1 MSIKTNWLKKQKK
14 PPKKGGVK
22 SHIPFRLN
30 FLFFIIFTA
39 FVALIVQLAYLQIVN
54 GEMFQAKIEQSTKKT
69 VVQATPRGTIY
80 DSQGKVLVANKGV
93 PAITYTKS
101 SGTSSAEMRETAEKL
116 VTLINVPE
124 DKGVTKRDLADFY
137 LAKKENYDKIYKTL
151 NKKDLLDEHGDYIS
165 QSKIY
170 QMVVDA
176 LNPDTL
182 SLTPEEIAAATIFKR
197 MNAAYS
203 LTTVFLKNEGV
214 TEKEIA
220 IIGERAK
227 DLPGVETGMDWSREY
242 PYGETLRTVFGTVST
257 EKTGLPAEL
266 ADKYLAL
273 GYAMNDRVGTSYLEA
288 QYEQALQGIKTQ
300 KQVEVN
306 QKGEIVN
313 QVESFAGQ
321 KGQNLL
327 STLDVDFQQK
337 VDEILQRNY
346 QTMIQQNKTQFSD
359 GVYAVALDPNT
370 GDILAMSGWD
380 HELSTNKLTNNP
392 LGTINNVFVPGSVI
406 KGATVT
412 AGYQNQVL
420 SGNQIFIDEPLHF
433 AGTPVKSSIFNRS
446 GRISVDTIRA
456 LGESSNVYM
465 MHIALALM
473 GTTYKADM
481 KLPNDVEVF
490 NKLRSVYAQFG
501 LGSAAGLDLP
511 SYSTGLVTPTQ
522 NFLEA
527 DGVTLQPGT
536 MGLALD
542 LSFGN
547 YDNYSTLQLAQYAA
561 TIATSGKRYAT
572 RIVKGI
578 YQNDESG
585 SLGAVTENF
594 APELLNTVKLT
605 DEQWKII
612 HDGFYATTH
621 AAYGTGNGVLSK
633 AKYDVAGKTG
643 TAETYYFPGDGT
655 QHASINSSVV
665 AYGPA
670 DNPKIVVAVM
680 IPHITD
686 SKGSFNQIIA
696 QEILDA
702 YYDLHEK

>member
-1 MSIKTNWLKKQKK
+1 MSINMNWLKKQKK
-14 PPKKGGVK
+14 SPKKTGTK

-39 FVALIVQLAYLQIVN
+39 FVALIIQLAYLQIAN
-54 GEMFQAKIEQSTKKT
+54 GEVFQAKLEQSTKKT
-69 VVQATPRGTIY
+69 VIQATPRGTIY

-93 PAITYTKS
+93 PAITYTKG
-101 SGTSSAEMRETAEKL
+101 SGTTSEEMRETAEKL
-116 VTLINVPE
+116 VKLISVPE
-124 DKGVTKRDLADFY
+124 DKGLTKRDLADFY

-151 NKKDLLDEHGDYIS
+151 NKKDLLDEHGNYIS
-165 QSKIY
+165 QGKIY
-170 QMVVDA
+170 QKVVDA
-176 LNPDTL
+176 VNPDTL
-182 SLTPEEIAAATIFKR
+182 SFTPEEIAAATIFKR

-214 TEKEIA
+214 TQQEVA
-220 IIGERAK
+220 IVGERTK
-227 DLPGVETGMDWSREY
+227 DLPGVSTGMDWSREY
-242 PYGETLRTVFGTVST
+242 PYGDTLRTVFGTVST

-306 QKGEIVN
+306 QKGQIVN

-321 KGQNLL
+321 KGENLL
-327 STLDVDFQQK
+327 TTIDVDFQQK
-337 VDEILQRNY
+337 VDEILKNNY
-346 QTMIQQNKTQFSD
+346 ETMMQQNKTPFSN

-380 HELSTNKLTNNP
+380 HDLKTNKLTNNP
-392 LGTINNVFVPGSVI
+392 LGSINNVFVPGSVI
-406 KGATVT
+406 KGATVA
-412 AGYQNQVL
+412 AGYQNKVLNGDQV
-420 SGNQIFIDEPLHF
+420 FVDEPLHF
-433 AGTPVKSSIFNRS
+433 AGTPVKSSLFNRS
-446 GRISVDTIRA
+446 GRVPIDTIRA
-456 LGESSNVYM
+456 LGQSSNVYM

-473 GTTYKADM
+473 GTSYQANM
-481 KLPNDVEVF
+481 SLPNDLNVF

-501 LGSAAGLDLP
+501 LGSAVGLDLP
-511 SYSTGLVTPTQ
+511 NYSTGLVTPTQ
-522 NFLEA
+522 NFLEK
-527 DGVTLQPGT
+527 DGSLQPGV

-547 YDNYSTLQLAQYAA
+547 YDNYSTMQLAQYAA

-572 RIVKGI
+572 RLVKGI
-578 YQNDESG
+578 YQNDENG
-585 SLGAVTENF
+585 DLGAVTQNF
-594 APELLNTVKLT
+594 TPELLNTVKLT
-605 DEQWKII
+605 PAQWKVI

-621 AAYGTGNGVLSK
+621 ATYGTGSSVLAQ

-655 QHASINSSVV
+655 QHATVNSSVV

-670 DNPKIVVAVM
+670 NNPKIVVAVM

-686 SKGSFNQIIA
+686 SQGAFNQVIA
-696 QEILDA
+696 KEILDA
-702 YYDLHEK
+702 YYELHEK